1 MTRRSQRAFLR
12 KIYLA
17 WLIDNGRHNLRT
29 LQEKTGMPRR
39 TLQDSLKDLEDIG
52 IKCCFEQTDG
62 ERNNCGLYR
71 VIDWGPIRR
80 NWVRSNL
87 AWLRSELGQ

>member
-1 MTRRSQRAFLR
+1 MTRRSQRAFFR

-52 IKCCFEQTDG
+52 ISCIFEQSDG

-71 VIDWGPIRR
+71 VKDWGPIRR
-80 NWVRSNL
+80 SWVRSNL
-87 AWLRSELGQ
+87 SLLKEELQQ